1 MDPNTEAFLRS
12 VPAHRLGYA
21 QEVISAANR
30 YGVSPELALRTARQE
45 SGFNPRSLSKAGAFG
60 VMQLMPATARD
71 LGVDITN
78 PTQNIDGG
86 VRYLRDMLAQFKGDH
101 RLALAAYNA
110 GPNRVAD
117 LLARGRPLPAE
128 TTNYVHTITDGGRW
142 SPAAAPAPI
151 VARPVQTQAVT
162 AAEQPAGL
170 LQIPGM

>member
-21 QEVISAANR
+21 QEVINAANR
-30 YGVSPELALRTARQE
+30 YGVPAELALRTARQE
-45 SGFNPRSLSKAGAFG
+45 SGFNPRSTSSAGALG
-60 VMQLMPATARD
+60 VMQLMPAPRGSSASTDQPGAEHRRRRS
-71 LGVDITN
+71 L
-78 PTQNIDGG
+78 
-86 VRYLRDMLAQFKGDH
+86 LRDMLSQFGGDH

-117 LLARGRPLPAE
+117 WLKRGRPLPAE
-128 TTNYVHTITDGGRW
+128 TTNYVHAITDGGRW

-151 VARPVQTQAVT
+151 VPRPVQTQPV
-162 AAEQPAGL
+162 AATEQPAGL